1 MSEFERLKPSRLK
14 GLTCATAGDR
24 SNAVTVTAANIR
36 ARIMVFT
43 RLRCFML
50 LSGKVSIQYS
60 GPASNK
66 H

>member
-50 LSGKVSIQYS
+50 LSGST
-60 GPASNK
+60 
-66 H
+66 